1 MTAMDDKRLEY
12 LLKLATEAED
22 LERSAAEPVLRLV
35 EAAPR
40 QRRWLLPV
48 AGAMAAA
55 AAAVVVITVVLP
67 AMNQAT
73 RPKGPIAGTGSGAPT
88 GPMIVPGDFSN
99 PLGSPKTDESSV
111 VLAFFEGFD
120 GRCSCLHIQDEEWN
134 GEQLATK
141 DRSELLDVAMSSR
154 CSTPSPKILVVAI
167 SGQRDALP
175 RSPEQAEALAA
186 HLSDYT
192 SRSDLTDRAYQ
203 AVSGL
208 PAGTKVV
215 AESYGNR
222 SSILDHAKWSIR

>member
-1 MTAMDDKRLEY
+1 MDDKRLEY

-22 LERSAAEPVLRLV
+22 FERSASEPAMRLV

-48 AGAMAAA
+48 AGMMAAA
-55 AAAVVVITVVLP
+55 AAAVAVITVVLP
-67 AMNQAT
+67 GMNT
-73 RPKGPIAGTGSGAPT
+73 GSPLVPKGTSGSGAIAT
-88 GPMIVPGDFSN
+88 AGATGDFDK
-99 PLGSPKTDESSV
+99 PLIPAPRPDESSV

-134 GEQLATK
+134 GEQLANK
-141 DRSELLDVAMSSR
+141 DRAELLDVAMSFQ
-154 CSTPSPKILVVAI
+154 CATPSPKILIVAI
-167 SGQRDALP
+167 SGQRDSLP
-175 RSPEQAEALAA
+175 RSPEQVEALAA
-186 HLSDYT
+186 QLSDHS
-192 SRSDLTDRAYQ
+192 SRADLTNRAYQ

-222 SSILDHAKWSIR
+222 NSILDHAKWTIR